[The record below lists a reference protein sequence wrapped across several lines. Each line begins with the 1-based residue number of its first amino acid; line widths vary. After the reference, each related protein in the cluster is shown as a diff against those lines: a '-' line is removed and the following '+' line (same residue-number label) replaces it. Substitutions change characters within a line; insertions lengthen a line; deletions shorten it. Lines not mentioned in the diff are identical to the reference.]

1 MVYFGSKFRFRRGE
15 KREKK
20 DDYNDDEDGGKVCNW
35 FFCFFSWF
43 ICILF
48 YSLVLKD

>member
-20 DDYNDDEDGGKVCNW
+20 DDYNDDEDGGKVW
-35 FFCFFSWF
+35 IDFFVFLVDLFVFYF
-43 ICILF
+43 I
-48 YSLVLKD
+48 V